1 MTAWS
6 EVVGAAMVLI
16 DDVRLQEQLTVSPAQ
31 FYRRMAGMLKQAMT
45 LLSRP
50 PELLSWLKSGMAEP
64 AWSDAAWTSTEV
76 SVHQE
81 TVLSTGQ
88 VGFDL
93 CSVAAVT
100 QDRGRTAYLPYG
112 GAEYDATTG
121 DVTFP
126 PQDRDGIEYVIDFY
140 RDGQLNTL
148 SASQLRLAAR
158 AVAVLWDERFERN
171 WLSNTMKIK
180 DDSFSTVNESNYMDK
195 TNARMMKNRQAFDDE
210 LRQYEQLCAYAGAL
224 RGRSV
229 TLI

>member
-1 MTAWS
+1 MTAWA
-6 EVVGAAMVLI
+6 EVVSAAMVLI

-31 FYRRMAGMLKQAMT
+31 FYRRMAGMLKQGLT

-50 PELLSWLKSGMAEP
+50 PELLAWLKSGMVEP
-64 AWSDAAWTSTEV
+64 RWADAAWTSTEA
-76 SVHQE
+76 SVNQE

-93 CSVAAVT
+93 CSVAVVT

-112 GAEYDATTG
+112 GGSYDATTG

-126 PQDRDGIEYVIDFY
+126 AQDRDGIEYVIDFY
-140 RDGQLNTL
+140 RDGQFNAL

-158 AVAVLWDERFERN
+158 TVAVIWDERFERN
-171 WLSNTMKIK
+171 WLADTMKIK
-180 DDSFSTVNESNYMDK
+180 DDSFATVNESNYMDK

-224 RGRSV
+224 RGRNV

>member
-1 MTAWS
+1 MTAWA
-6 EVVGAAMVLI
+6 EVVSAAMVLI

-31 FYRRMAGMLKQAMT
+31 FYRRMAGMLKQGLT

-50 PELLSWLKSGMAEP
+50 PELLAWLKSGMIEP
-64 AWSDAAWTSTEV
+64 IWADSVWASTEA
-76 SVHQE
+76 SVNQE

-93 CSVAAVT
+93 CSVAVVT
-100 QDRGRTAYLPYG
+100 QDRGRTAYLPYA
-112 GAEYDATTG
+112 GATYDPTTG

-126 PQDRDGIEYVIDFY
+126 AQDRDGIEYIIDFY
-140 RDGQLNTL
+140 RDGRFNLL

-158 AVAVLWDERFERN
+158 AVAVVWDERFERN
-171 WLSNTMKIK
+171 WLADTMKIK
-180 DDSFSTVNESNYMDK
+180 DDSFATVNESNYMDK

-224 RGRSV
+224 RGRNV